1 MFTPELGVIPYK
13 IRSEE
18 GKDGGVIF
26 FISRGRKYNL
36 NI

>member
-26 FISRGRKYNL
+26 LFLEGGSTI
-36 NI
+36 